1 MDSSTIIYS
10 IFHRGEQS
18 WIRNMSNN
26 LALQVFC
33 ISYESKYSVP
43 LNFKTFKTHRLFG
56 LHNTICITFLLD
68 YPHLFKKVTFIE
80 LGVIDQV
87 LMKLCTSISIRN
99 RSLRRSPLVYVLSY
113 LYCLR
118 PLLEQ
123 LCKKLVLTNFEK
135 YTFLKDHFRATAS
148 ILYENIFSRVWI
160 WVQFGIRGV
169 L

>member
-1 MDSSTIIYS
+1 
-10 IFHRGEQS
+10 
-18 WIRNMSNN
+18 MSNN
-26 LALQVFC
+26 LALLVFC

-43 LNFKTFKTHRLFG
+43 LNFKTFKTYWLCG

-68 YPHLFKKVTFIE
+68 YPHLLKKGTFIE
-80 LGVIDQV
+80 LDVIDQV
-87 LMKLCTSISIRN
+87 LIKLCTSMSIRN
-99 RSLRRSPLVYVLSY
+99 RSLSRSPLVYVLSC
-113 LYCLR
+113 LYCLK

-123 LCKKLVLTNFEK
+123 LCKKLVLTNFGK
-135 YTFLKDHFRATAS
+135 YTLKDHFRATAS

>member
-1 MDSSTIIYS
+1 M
-10 IFHRGEQS
+10 
-18 WIRNMSNN
+18 WNN
-26 LALQVFC
+26 LALLVFC

-43 LNFKTFKTHRLFG
+43 LNFKTFKTYWLCG

-68 YPHLFKKVTFIE
+68 YPHLLKKGTFIE
-80 LGVIDQV
+80 LDVIDQV
-87 LMKLCTSISIRN
+87 LIKLCTSMSIRN
-99 RSLRRSPLVYVLSY
+99 RSLSRSPLVYVLSC
-113 LYCLR
+113 LYCLK

-123 LCKKLVLTNFEK
+123 LCKKLVLTNFGK
-135 YTFLKDHFRATAS
+135 YTLKDHFRATAS

>member
-1 MDSSTIIYS
+1 
-10 IFHRGEQS
+10 
-18 WIRNMSNN
+18 MSNN

-43 LNFKTFKTHRLFG
+43 LNFKTFKTYWLCG

-68 YPHLFKKVTFIE
+68 YPHLLKKGTFIE
-80 LGVIDQV
+80 LDVIDQV
-87 LMKLCTSISIRN
+87 LIKLCTSMSIRN
-99 RSLRRSPLVYVLSY
+99 RSLSRSPLVYVLSC
-113 LYCLR
+113 LYCLK

-123 LCKKLVLTNFEK
+123 LCKKLVLTNFGK
-135 YTFLKDHFRATAS
+135 YTLKDHFRATAS